1 MVLVILVVGSYL
13 VGSIPFAYLVG
24 RATRDIDIRYY
35 GSGSLGTS
43 NVWQNVGKWASFP
56 SAAFDVFVKGSLPVY
71 LAGVVTDNSWGIVAC
86 GIAAVVG
93 HNWSIYV
100 RFSGGRGIA
109 VAFGL
114 LIVLA
119 WQVAVASVL
128 VTVIGW
134 VIFRS
139 SAVWVGIG
147 ILALPLWSGYF
158 SQGFHVIILSVG
170 IVVIVALKRIMSNS
184 TIGSPKISNR
194 AIVIRRLIH
203 DRDVDSRDEWVT
215 RTPE

>member
-1 MVLVILVVGSYL
+1 M
-13 VGSIPFAYLVG
+13 
-24 RATRDIDIRYY
+24 
-35 GSGSLGTS
+35 
-43 NVWQNVGKWASFP
+43 
-56 SAAFDVFVKGSLPVY
+56 
-71 LAGVVTDNSWGIVAC
+71 
-86 GIAAVVG
+86 
-93 HNWSIYV
+93 
-100 RFSGGRGIA
+100 
-109 VAFGL
+109 AFGL